1 MQQHK
6 EKKIPLRKCAVCGEH
21 RAKGELVRVVRT
33 PEGEVRIDLTGKL
46 NGRGVY
52 LCRSA
57 ACVKKAEKTRRLSS
71 SLSCEVAP
79 DVYEALISEVSDEK

>member
-6 EKKIPLRKCAVCGEH
+6 EKKLPLRKCAVCGEH
-21 RAKGELVRVVRT
+21 RVKAELFRVVRT
-33 PEGEVRIDLTGKL
+33 PEGEVRTDSTGKL

-57 ACVKKAEKTRRLSS
+57 ACIKKAEKTRRLSTA
-71 SLSCEVAP
+71 LSCEVPAEI
-79 DVYEALISEVSDEK
+79 YTSLLFEVSDER

>member
-21 RAKGELVRVVRT
+21 KAKGELVRVVRT
-33 PEGEVRIDLTGKL
+33 PEGEVSIDRAGKQ

-57 ACVKKAEKTRRLSS
+57 ACVKKAERTKRLSS
-71 SLSCEVAP
+71 SLSCEVPA
-79 DVYEALISEVSDEK
+79 DVYEALLSEVSDEK